1 MTHSLDTA
9 ALAAFAAIVGSAN
22 VLTDAESRERLS
34 FDAID
39 PRRLGGLGALTSARV
54 DAVVRPADTAQTADV
69 VAHAARI
76 GAPVVPYGGGT
87 GVMGAVIPVQGGIA
101 VDLRGMDRIIDI
113 SAADRLAVVQPGV
126 NLGDL
131 DAAAAQHGLMLGH
144 DPWSVSIATVGGAVS
159 TDSVGY
165 RASKYGSMGQQ
176 VRALEVVLGTGEVVR
191 TRAIARQSSGPML
204 NGLFVGA
211 EGTMGIV
218 TEATIELFAL
228 PEAREFATVG
238 FESFEAGYPV
248 VVRMFDMGLAP
259 ALADLTEE
267 EPGEDAAGFRCL
279 LYLGFEGY
287 REEVAAQRTRA
298 LAEAMAAG
306 GTDLGPSPTQHYWD
320 TRHAVAERWRDTMR
334 PLRPTERWSTRPR
347 RWADYLHVSLPVS
360 RVLEYKRRAED
371 IAAAHGISVREA
383 AVWTDPRLFSLFVTD
398 PRDTPADSP
407 GRPPLWDAVD
417 AMLESALAL
426 GGGVEYCHGLGAK
439 LDPWA
444 TREWGDA
451 LILAR
456 LLKRAADPEGILNPG
471 KLGL

>member
-1 MTHSLDTA
+1 
-9 ALAAFAAIVGSAN
+9 
-22 VLTDAESRERLS
+22 
-34 FDAID
+34 
-39 PRRLGGLGALTSARV
+39 
-54 DAVVRPADTAQTADV
+54 
-69 VAHAARI
+69 
-76 GAPVVPYGGGT
+76 
-87 GVMGAVIPVQGGIA
+87 
-101 VDLRGMDRIIDI
+101 MDRIIDI
-113 SAADRLAVVQPGV
+113 SSADRLAVVQPGV

-144 DPWSVSIATVGGAVS
+144 DPWSVSIATVGGAIS

-287 REEVAAQRTRA
+287 REEVAAQRTRT

-306 GTDLGPSPTQHYWD
+306 GTDLGPAPTQHYWD

-334 PLRPTERWSTRPR
+334 PLRPTGALERTPAALGRLSPRVAACLARAGVQAARRGHRRGPRALGPRGGRLDRPTALLGCSWQTPAIHLLIHAGGRRCGKRSTPCWRAHSPWAAALSTATVSAPSSTRGQPANGAMR
-347 RWADYLHVSLPVS
+347 SFWRGCSSAPPTL
-360 RVLEYKRRAED
+360 RA
-371 IAAAHGISVREA
+371 S
-383 AVWTDPRLFSLFVTD
+383 S
-398 PRDTPADSP
+398 TPASSGCNLP
-407 GRPPLWDAVD
+407 FLSERPELW
-417 AMLESALAL
+417 LISA
-426 GGGVEYCHGLGAK
+426 K
-439 LDPWA
+439 
-444 TREWGDA
+444 
-451 LILAR
+451 
-456 LLKRAADPEGILNPG
+456 KR
-471 KLGL
+471 